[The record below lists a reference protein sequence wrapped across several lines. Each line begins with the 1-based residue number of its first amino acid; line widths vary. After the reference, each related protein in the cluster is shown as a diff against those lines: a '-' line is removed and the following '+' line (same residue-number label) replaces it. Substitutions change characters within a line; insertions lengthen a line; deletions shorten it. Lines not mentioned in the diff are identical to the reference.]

1 MTYSDGD
8 KEKPRTEV
16 LWMKGVD
23 VSMEL
28 FGGDYQ

>member
-16 LWMKGVD
+16 LWMRG
-23 VSMEL
+23 MILEPGLFEGEL
-28 FGGDYQ
+28 